1 MKKKI
6 TYTIYTATMMLASF
20 VSLPASA
27 SSSATK
33 NVRSG
38 YKASGGTNQDKLT
51 GNGGVIEVV
60 VNTMLFIAG
69 LLAVI
74 IIIYSGIKYMTAN
87 GDKQK
92 IESAKS
98 TLMYAIVG
106 LIITIIAYAIVN
118 FVIGAFQK

>member
-1 MKKKI
+1 
-6 TYTIYTATMMLASF
+6 MMLASF
-20 VSLPASA
+20 GSLPANA
-27 SSSATK
+27 SSKSIK
-33 NVRSG
+33 NIKKG
-38 YKASGGTNQDKLT
+38 YTASGGTNQDKLD